1 MLEPAFSRRADF
13 GSKKSALRPT
23 SCTGQLTVSSSR
35 MNDSGSCCASD
46 FVASSTC
53 VRQIMWWNTKRP
65 PTVARLGPVCES
77 TSFTSLIS
85 SAAT

>member
-1 MLEPAFSRRADF
+1 MLEPALSRRADF

-35 MNDSGSCCASD
+35 MNDSGSAWSD
-46 FVASSTC
+46 GLFASSTC

-65 PTVARLGPVCES
+65 PTVALLAALDEG
-77 TSFTSLIS
+77 TSLTSLIS